1 MLLNWFN
8 ARQATE
14 VGTALADD
22 FVLQSAS
29 AGPRRKG
36 AKPGTQDNELQ
47 RFLQK
52 FLQRVDRD
60 ARPLQLNVFK
70 RAKLANSFKWRLLE
84 KGIDREIVDE
94 LTQALVLRL
103 TAKKDSLAGDDPAR
117 TSGGS
122 SGKRNTMT
130 LLTQGNEYLAA
141 GAYTEALDCYQEVV
155 NSDPR
160 N

>member
-1 MLLNWFN
+1 MLFDWFN

-84 KGIDREIVDE
+84 KGIDKEIVDE
-94 LTQALVLRL
+94 LTSALVMRL
-103 TAKKDSLAGDDPAR
+103 TAGPGSAASAR
-117 TSGGS
+117 T
-122 SGKRNTMT
+122 
-130 LLTQGNEYLAA
+130 APA
-141 GAYTEALDCYQEVV
+141 
-155 NSDPR
+155 
-160 N
+160 